1 MLPLRAL
8 EQPSQVHMNKQPE
21 RAFPQHACPPKLTQ
35 NLNRLLLSLHD
46 VAGLIGCHVRTIR
59 RMIDNREIK
68 AVRVRARWMICREDL
83 EDYISNRPTN
93 LR

>member
-1 MLPLRAL
+1 MPI
-8 EQPSQVHMNKQPE
+8 MK
-21 RAFPQHACPPKLTQ
+21 Q

-68 AVRVRARWMICREDL
+68 AVRVRARWMICRDDL
-83 EDYISNRPTN
+83 EEYISQRPTN